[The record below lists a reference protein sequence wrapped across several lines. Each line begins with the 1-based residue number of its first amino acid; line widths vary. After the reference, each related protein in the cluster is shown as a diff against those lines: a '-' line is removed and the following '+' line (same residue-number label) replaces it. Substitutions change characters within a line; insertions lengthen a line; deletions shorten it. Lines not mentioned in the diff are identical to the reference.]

1 MKSRRKFLK
10 STLVS
15 SSAAFA
21 VPTIVPSIVF
31 GKNAPSNKI
40 NIGQIGCGRI
50 ARSHDLPG
58 TMQHDV
64 SRIVAVSDV
73 DSNRMEDGKKL
84 VEDYYKKKTGSSQPI
99 DVKMYGDYKEMLQD
113 KDIDAVIIS
122 TPDHWHSQPALEAA
136 LAGKDI
142 YLQKPTSLTIEEGRL
157 LSDVV
162 HRQGVILQVGTQ
174 QRSSPQ
180 FRIAA
185 ELVRNGRIGKVH
197 TVKIGLPGD
206 PSGPEAPEMP
216 IPKNLNFDMW
226 LGSTPEV
233 PYTEIGVHPQ
243 EGYSRPGW
251 LRLENYGAGMITGW
265 GQHHYDSAAWGM
277 DTEHTGPISV
287 EAVAQF
293 PKSGLWNVH
302 GDFMVKHEYEN
313 GITVFTSGGYTNGI
327 RYEGED
333 GWIFVSRGNYV
344 ASASDPVDQA
354 NSAKA
359 LDASDKAILTSQI
372 KEDEIHLYKSDEQ
385 HGNWLDC
392 IKTRRPP
399 ISPVEIGHR
408 TCSVCLISH
417 IAMKIPGVLKWDPVK
432 EKFIDND
439 LANSMLSRPQ
449 RYPYGT
455 NYVNI

>member
-1 MKSRRKFLK
+1 MKRRTFLK
-10 STLVS
+10 ST
-15 SSAAFA
+15 AATTAGAMLF
-21 VPTIVPSIVF
+21 PTIVPSSVF

-50 ARSHDLPG
+50 ARSHDMPG
-58 TMQHDV
+58 TMKFDV
-64 SRIVAVSDV
+64 ARMIAVSDV
-73 DSNRMEDGKKL
+73 DSRRMADGKKL
-84 VEDYYKKKTGSSQPI
+84 VEDYYNKKTGSKNAV
-99 DVKMYGDYKEMLQD
+99 DVKMYDDYHEMLAN
-113 KDIDAVIIS
+113 KEIDAVIIS
-122 TPDHWHSQPALEAA
+122 TPDHWHSQPAIEAA

-142 YLQKPTSLTIEEGRL
+142 YVQKPTSLTVTEGRL
-157 LSDVV
+157 LSDIV
-162 HRQGVILQVGTQ
+162 HQQGVILQVGTQ
-174 QRSSPQ
+174 QRSSAQ
-180 FRIAA
+180 FRRAA

-206 PSGPEAPEMP
+206 PSGPEAPVMP
-216 IPKNLNFDMW
+216 VPQNLNFDMW

-243 EGYSRPGW
+243 DGYSRPGW

-277 DTEHTGPISV
+277 DTEFTGPISV
-287 EAVAQF
+287 QAVAQF
-293 PKSGLWNVH
+293 PKSGLWDVH

-313 GITVFTSGGYTNGI
+313 GMTVYTSGGYPNGI

-333 GWIFVSRGNYV
+333 GWIFVTRGAYR
-344 ASASDPVDQA
+344 ATASDPIPEG
-354 NSAKA
+354 STKA
-359 LDASDKAILTSQI
+359 LDASDPKILESKI
-372 KEDEIHLYKSDEQ
+372 GDDEIHLYVSNDQ

-392 IKTRRPP
+392 VKSRKQP

-417 IAMKIPGVLKWDPVK
+417 IAMKIPGILHWDPATERFVN
-432 EKFIDND
+432 ND

-455 NYVNI
+455 DYVKR

>member
-1 MKSRRKFLK
+1 MKRRTFLK
-10 STLVS
+10 HTTATATGAIVI
-15 SSAAFA
+15 
-21 VPTIVPSIVF
+21 PTIVPSTVF

-40 NIGQIGCGRI
+40 NVGQIGCGRI

-58 TMQHDV
+58 TMQHDI
-64 SRIVAVSDV
+64 SRVIAVSDV
-73 DSNRMEDGKKL
+73 DSNRMKDGKVL
-84 VEDYYKKKTGSSQPI
+84 VENYYSKKKESDNYV

-122 TPDHWHSQPALEAA
+122 TPDHWHSQPAIEAA

-142 YLQKPTSLTIEEGRL
+142 YLQKPTSLTVAEGRL
-157 LSDVV
+157 LSDIV

-185 ELVRNGRIGKVH
+185 ELVRNGRIGKLH

-206 PSGPEAPEMP
+206 PSGPEADKMP
-216 IPKNLNFDMW
+216 IPKNLNYDMW

-243 EGYSRPGW
+243 KGYGRPGW
-251 LRLENYGAGMITGW
+251 LRIEQYGAGMITGW

-277 DTEHTGPISV
+277 DTEFTGPVSV
-287 EAVAQF
+287 EALAQF

-302 GDFMVKHEYEN
+302 GDFMVKQEYEN

-327 RYEGED
+327 RYEGTD

-359 LDASDKAILTSQI
+359 LDASDPAILKSVI
-372 KEDEIHLYKSDEQ
+372 KENEIHLYKSEEQ

-392 IKTRRPP
+392 IQSRKQP

-408 TCSVCLISH
+408 ACSVCLISH
-417 IAMKIPGVLKWDPVK
+417 IAMKIPGVLHWNPKA
-432 EKFIDND
+432 EQFINND
-439 LANSMLSRPQ
+439 LANAMLSRPQ

-455 NYVNI
+455 HHVKR

>member
-1 MKSRRKFLK
+1 MKSRRKFIK
-10 STLVS
+10 SSVIGA
-15 SSAAFA
+15 SAAFA
-21 VPTIVPSIVF
+21 VPSIVPSSVF
-31 GKNAPSNKI
+31 GKSAPSNKI

-50 ARSHDLPG
+50 ARDHDMPG
-58 TMQHDV
+58 TIQHEIARV
-64 SRIVAVSDV
+64 MAVSDV
-73 DSNRMEDGKKL
+73 DSDRMADGKKR
-84 VEDYYKKKTGSSQPI
+84 VEDMYNRKKGSNQAV
-99 DVKMYGDYKEMLQD
+99 DVKMYADYKEMLQD
-113 KDIDAVIIS
+113 KDIDAVVIS
-122 TPDHWHSQPALEAA
+122 TPDHWHSQPALEAVV
-136 LAGKDI
+136 AGKDV
-142 YLQKPTSLTIEEGRL
+142 YLQKPTSLTITEGRV
-157 LSDVV
+157 LSDVA
-162 HRQGVILQVGTQ
+162 HRLGRIVQLGTQ

-180 FRIAA
+180 FRVAA

-206 PSGPEAPEMP
+206 PGGPDAPEMP
-216 IPKNLNFDMW
+216 VPKNLNFDMW

-243 EGYSRPGW
+243 KGYSRPGW

-277 DTEHTGPISV
+277 DTEFTGPISV

-302 GDFMVKHEYEN
+302 GDFMVKQEYEN
-313 GITVFTSGGYTNGI
+313 GITVYTSGGYTNGI

-344 ASASDPVDQA
+344 ASASDPVDVA
-354 NSAKA
+354 NSSKA
-359 LDASDKAILTSQI
+359 LDASDPAILKSEI
-372 KEDEIHLYKSDEQ
+372 KENEIHLYKSDEQ

-392 IKTRRPP
+392 IQTRKQP
-399 ISPVEIGHR
+399 ISQVEIGHR
-408 TCSVCLISH
+408 SCSVCLISH
-417 IAMKIPGVLKWDPVK
+417 IAMKVPGVLKWDAK
-432 EKFIDND
+432 NEKFLDND